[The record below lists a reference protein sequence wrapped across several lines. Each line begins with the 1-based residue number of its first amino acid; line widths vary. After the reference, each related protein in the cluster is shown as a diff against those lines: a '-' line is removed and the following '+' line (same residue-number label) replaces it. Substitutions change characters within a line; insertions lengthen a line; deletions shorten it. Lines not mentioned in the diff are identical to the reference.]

1 MSIMLH
7 GIGVARGIAIGKAYL
22 MEHGQPDIAEYTVP
36 DYLIDAE
43 IERYNSALETARG
56 ELIEVRTQ
64 ITQPR
69 PSAAQQEGADTSPA
83 LVSARVP
90 GDVTEFIDAHLLML
104 EDSAISRAPIKT
116 IRRQKCNAEW
126 ALKQQRD
133 ALVQIFE
140 EVDDPYLKT
149 RKDDIDHVV
158 NRIMKLLLQQETD
171 TQELL
176 EPDEEESI
184 LRIIVADNLTAA
196 DIILFHHQNVA
207 GIITEHGAP
216 NSHSAILARS
226 LHLPTVMGA
235 GNTHR
240 YLKDG
245 ETLIINGSD
254 GMILIDSDQKTVD
267 HYRALQEKL
276 KLHQD
281 ALAKLR
287 SQAAVTRDNTT
298 ISLQANVELAD
309 DMEAMRQVG
318 CRDIGLYRTE
328 FLFLNRENI
337 PTEEEQYKNYKTVV
351 ERMNGATLTIRTLDI
366 GTDKLIPAIA
376 EMESA
381 DNPVLGVRAV
391 RLTLKNLDLL
401 IPQIRAILRASAH
414 GKIRLMIP
422 MVTSMQEVVQIKNH
436 IAQEKMNL
444 RSRQIDFD
452 NALEIGAVIETP
464 AAALSADGLA
474 QRLDFLSIGTNDLI
488 QYTLAIDRTDDQV
501 NYLFDPLHP
510 AVLRL
515 IYKVIQAG
523 KESGI
528 PISMCGEMAGDDRY
542 TRLLLGMGLREFS
555 MNPAVLPAV
564 KQAILNT
571 RLDIVEPMVQQLL
584 QSPFHEEI
592 HRLFDKISRSNP
604 DHA

>member
-43 IERYNSALETARG
+43 IERYNSALETAREQLV
-56 ELIEVRTQ
+56 ELRSEIV
-64 ITQPR
+64 QPR
-69 PSAAQQEGADTSPA
+69 PSPSSG
-83 LVSARVP
+83 VP
-90 GDVTEFIDAHLLML
+90 GDITDFIDAHLLML
-104 EDSAISRAPIKT
+104 EDNAISRGPVKN
-116 IRRQKCNAEW
+116 IRRQQCNAEW
-126 ALKQQRD
+126 ALKRQRD
-133 ALVQIFE
+133 SLVQVFE
-140 EVDDPYLKT
+140 EMEDPYLRT

-158 NRIMKLLLQQETD
+158 NRIMMLLLQQETD

-176 EPDEEESI
+176 DPEEESVP
-184 LRIIVADNLTAA
+184 RIIVADNLTAA

-240 YLKDG
+240 YLRDG
-245 ETLIINGSD
+245 EPLIINGSN
-254 GMILIDSDQKTVD
+254 GMILIDSDQRVVD
-267 HYRALQEKL
+267 HYTTLQEQEKIH
-276 KLHQD
+276 KD
-281 ALAKLR
+281 GLAKLR
-287 SQAAVTRDNTT
+287 SQAAVTRDNTP
-298 ISLQANVELAD
+298 ISLQANVELPD
-309 DMEAMRQVG
+309 DMEAMHQVG
-318 CRDIGLYRTE
+318 CKDIGLYRTE
-328 FLFLNRENI
+328 FLFLNRDDI
-337 PTEEEQYKNYKTVV
+337 PSEEEQYENYKAVV
-351 ERMNGATLTIRTLDI
+351 EQMDGATLTIRTLDI
-366 GTDKLIPAIA
+366 GTDKPIPAIA

-381 DNPVLGVRAV
+381 DNPALGVRAV
-391 RLTLKNLDLL
+391 RLALKNLDLL

-414 GKIRLMIP
+414 GRIRLMIP
-422 MVTSMQEVVQIKNH
+422 MITSMQEVGQIQNH
-436 IAQEKMNL
+436 IAQEKRDL
-444 RSRQIDFD
+444 RNRQIAFD
-452 NALEIGAVIETP
+452 ESLKVGAVIETP

-474 QRLDFLSIGTNDLI
+474 QKLDFLSLGTNDLI

-515 IYKVIQAG
+515 IHQVIRAG
-523 KESGI
+523 VDNGI
-528 PISMCGEMAGDDRY
+528 PVSMCGEMAGDDRY

-555 MNPAVLPAV
+555 MNPSVLPEV

-571 RLDIVEPMVQQLL
+571 HIEVVEPLVQQILHTT
-584 QSPFHEEI
+584 FHEEI
-592 HRLFDKISRSNP
+592 HQTFARINRPSP
-604 DHA
+604 DSA